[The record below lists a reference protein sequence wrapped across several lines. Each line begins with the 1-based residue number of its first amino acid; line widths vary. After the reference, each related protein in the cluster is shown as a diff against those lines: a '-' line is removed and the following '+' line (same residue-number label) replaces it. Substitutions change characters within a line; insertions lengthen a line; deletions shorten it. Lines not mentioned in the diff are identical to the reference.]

1 MSLKRNIISN
11 LLLTTSSVVIS
22 FITFPYVTRTLST
35 GNIGKVLFIDAF
47 TQWFIIFSSLG
58 IPFYGVREIAKLSG
72 NRREQSR
79 LVLSLVSLQL
89 TLAFVMCFAFFAL
102 SVFVPDL
109 HNNVGLVIL
118 GCLSILATSFSIEWF
133 YQGIENFSYIT
144 KRSLLIR
151 GISVFAILFFIKNPD
166 DHYRYYLI
174 LFVVIFLNAL
184 LNFWNYLFKFF
195 ARFKGAIQI
204 RKHMRPLLVLF
215 SINVSISVYA
225 ILDTIILGLFTD
237 PINVSYYSIPLK
249 LVKIVWVVVGGFS
262 VVLIPRISR
271 YFSTND
277 MAEVSDLLKKSLS
290 IVFLLTVPFALVSIL
305 FTHEV
310 LFTVFGTKYLSAGIS
325 LKILSVVPLIIG
337 VCNVF
342 GTQFL
347 LPIGHERKILYATIF
362 GLITSLA
369 LNFLLIPQYKYIGS
383 CIACVC
389 AESVVCLYIF
399 ICAKRQI
406 DVKVDYA
413 LLGLTLLS
421 SLLAIGGGICLSSYL
436 SNLYLLIAIGFSYA
450 VAFGVLQF
458 CVFRN
463 EFVFSLLRIKQK

>member
-1 MSLKRNIISN
+1 MGLKKNIISN

-35 GNIGKVLFIDAF
+35 GNMGKVLFIDAF

-58 IPFYGVREIAKLSG
+58 IPYYGVREIAKLRG

-79 LVLSLVSLQL
+79 LVVSLVSLQL
-89 TLAFVMCFAFFAL
+89 TLALFMSLAFIGISF
-102 SVFVPDL
+102 FIPDV

-118 GCLSILATSFSIEWF
+118 GCLSILTTSFAIEWF
-133 YQGIENFSYIT
+133 YQGIENFAYIT
-144 KRSLLIR
+144 KRSLIIR
-151 GISVFAILFFIKNPD
+151 GFSVIAILCFIKNPD
-166 DHYRYYLI
+166 DHFWYYLI

-184 LNFWNYLFKFF
+184 LNFWNYLFKFY
-195 ARFKGAIQI
+195 ARFKGTIELK
-204 RKHMRPLLVLF
+204 KHMRPLLVLF

-271 YFSTND
+271 YFSTNN
-277 MAEVSDLLKKSLS
+277 MTEVSDLLKKSLS
-290 IVFLLTVPFALVSIL
+290 IVILLTVPFALVSIL

-310 LFTVFGTKYLSAGIS
+310 LFTVFGTKYLSAGMS

-347 LPIGHERKILYATIF
+347 LPIGHERKILHATIF

-369 LNFLLIPQYKYIGS
+369 LNFLLIPHFKYIGS
-383 CIACVC
+383 CIACVS
-389 AESVVCLYIF
+389 AESVVCVYIF
-399 ICAKRQI
+399 ICARKQI
-406 DVKVDYA
+406 DVKVDYS

-421 SLLAIGGGICLSSYL
+421 SVIAVLAGLGLSAYL
-436 SNLYLLIAIGFSYA
+436 ANLYLLIAIGFTYA
-450 VAFGVLQF
+450 LAFVILQF
-458 CVFRN
+458 GMFKN
-463 EFVFSLLRIKQK
+463 DFIFSLLRIKR